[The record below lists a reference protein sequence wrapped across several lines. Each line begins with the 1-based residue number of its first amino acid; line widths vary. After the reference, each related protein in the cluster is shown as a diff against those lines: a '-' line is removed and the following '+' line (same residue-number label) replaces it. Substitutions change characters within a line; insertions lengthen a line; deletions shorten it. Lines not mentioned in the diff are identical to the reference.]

1 MQVSSLRR
9 FVGIA
14 LGMWLLQACETNS
27 SNNTNPPAEPTAPE
41 IPTLNYTVV
50 ARHAHD
56 VNSFTEGL
64 LVHNGKVYESTG
76 APEEMPNTRS
86 LFGELNLSTGKI
98 AVKAEIDRKQY
109 FGEGIA
115 VLNGQL
121 YQLTYKNKKGFL
133 YDATTFQRKGEFSYA
148 NDEGWGLTN
157 DSTQLIM
164 TDGSSFVTF
173 RQADNFSVIR
183 TMQVTDNGTPVEN
196 LNEPE
201 MIRGYLYINVYTTNT
216 ILKVNPEDGKVVA
229 RIDITGLKQEAN
241 TKFPNSLETNG
252 IAYDKEQDKIYVT
265 GKFWPSVFEIQF
277 PH

>member
-1 MQVSSLRR
+1 MAAAI
-9 FVGIA
+9 FC
-14 LGMWLLQACETNS
+14 LQACDSNPS
-27 SNNTNPPAEPTAPE
+27 SPATTPEPAAPE
-41 IPTLNYTVV
+41 IPMLSYSVV
-50 ARHAHD
+50 AKHAHD

-64 LVHNGKVYESTG
+64 LVHDGKIYESTG

-98 AVKAEIDRKQY
+98 AVKAEIDRKTY

-115 VLNGQL
+115 VLNGNF

-133 YDATTFQRKGEFSYA
+133 YDAVTFKRKGEFSFA

-157 DSTQLIM
+157 DSSQLIM
-164 TDGSSFVTF
+164 TDGTSFVTF
-173 RQADNFSVIR
+173 RNPDNFSVVR
-183 TMQVTDNGTPVEN
+183 TMQVTDNGSPVEN

-201 MIRGYLYINVYTTNT
+201 MINGYLYINVYTTNT
-216 ILKVNPEDGKVVA
+216 ILKINPEDGKVVG
-229 RIDITGLKQEAN
+229 RLDITGLKQEAN

-252 IAYDKEQDKIYVT
+252 IAYDKATDKIYVT
-265 GKFWPSVFEIQF
+265 GKFWPTVFEITF